1 MYNDLH
7 YAIRCFLKSPG
18 FPAVVVLLL
27 ALGIGANTAIFSLVN
42 TVLLRPL
49 PYPEPDRLVM
59 LWEKNLKE
67 GGKHLV
73 SPADF
78 FDLQKNSQSFE
89 HLAALYPPGFNLTG
103 VNEPERIGGARVSA
117 SIFPT
122 LGVKPFLGR
131 TFNPEEDQP
140 GTERTVILSHGLWL
154 RRFGSDPLVVGK
166 TATLSG
172 HLYTIVGVLPAGFST
187 PGLFGNNTPDAWV
200 PIGIDP
206 NVTSRKTRYLRIYG
220 RMKPGVTLQQAQA
233 EMETLGKRLSQAFP
247 ETNAH
252 IGVLLVS
259 MHEQVVGEVRHALL
273 LLLGAAGFVLL
284 VACANA
290 ANLLLSR
297 SLQRRREVALR
308 SALGA
313 SPGRILRQ
321 MLTESLLLSAL
332 GGVAGLLLAAWS
344 RDLLVAL
351 GADRLPRLRELRLDF
366 WVLGFSLGA
375 SVLTG
380 ILFGL
385 APALQA
391 AKLDLSQALKGGT
404 GLCSPGSC
412 RLNLG
417 SLLVVSE
424 VALSVVL
431 LAGAGLLLKAFW
443 RLSNVDS
450 GLATEQVLNTRISL
464 PSARYPAGEKMLKFN
479 RQLLERLETV
489 PGVASVAMID
499 WLPLGELGG
508 VSNSFTVLGQ
518 ASIHSSPGGTG
529 GASAEVRVVSPRY
542 FETMGIAV
550 KQGRTFASSDT
561 DAAPRALIVN
571 EVLARRYWPQGEAVG
586 KRLTIDAEAP
596 VTGEIVGVAGN
607 VRQYALD
614 REPAPE
620 IYVPHLQS
628 PWMKRETRELVVKA
642 VRDPLGLTSS
652 VRREIRALDMD
663 VPITEFRSMEQVIDR
678 SLSTPRFYVVL
689 LLCFAA
695 LALALAAAGLYAAIS
710 RSVSQRTH
718 EMGIR
723 MALGARPG
731 DLLTLI
737 LAQGM
742 TLTAIGVT
750 VGIAGALMLTRLL
763 TKLLYGVSATD
774 PSTFAALSLF
784 IFLIALLACYVPARK
799 AAKVDPIEALRCE

>member
-1 MYNDLH
+1 MFNDVR
-7 YAIRCFLKSPG
+7 YALRLLLKNPG
-18 FPAVVVLLL
+18 FSAVVILIL

-42 TVLLRPL
+42 AVLLRPL

-59 LWEKNLKE
+59 LWEGNLKE

-78 FDLQKNSQSFE
+78 FDLQKNTQSFE
-89 HLAALYPPGFNLTG
+89 YLAALYPPGFNLTG
-103 VNEPERIGGARVSA
+103 VNEPERVSGARVSA
-117 SIFPT
+117 SIFAT

-131 TFNPEEDQP
+131 TFNPEEDRP
-140 GTERTVILSHGLWL
+140 GTERTVILSHSLWQ

-172 HLYTIVGVLPAGFST
+172 NPYTIVGVLPAGFTT
-187 PGLFGNNTPDAWV
+187 PGLFGNNTPDAWA
-200 PIGIDP
+200 PIGLDP
-206 NVTSRKTRYLRIYG
+206 NVTSRKARYLRIYG
-220 RMKPGVTLQQAQA
+220 RLKHRVTLQQAQA
-233 EMETLGKRLSQAFP
+233 EMDTLGQRLSHAYP

-259 MHEQVVGEVRHALL
+259 MHEQVTGDVRQALL
-273 LLLGAAGFVLL
+273 LLFGAVGFVLL
-284 VACANA
+284 VACANV

-297 SLQRRREVALR
+297 SIQRRREVALR

-321 MLTESLLLSAL
+321 MLTESLLLSML
-332 GGVAGLLLAAWS
+332 GGCAGLLLAAWS

-351 GADRLPRLRELRLDF
+351 GSDRLPRLQELPLDH
-366 WVLGFSLGA
+366 WVLGFSLAA
-375 SVLTG
+375 SIVTG
-380 ILFGL
+380 VLFGL

-391 AKLDLSQALKGGT
+391 LKLDLNQTLKGGSWIEPS
-404 GLCSPGSC
+404 GAR
-412 RLNLG
+412 RLNLRG
-417 SLLVVSE
+417 LLVVSE
-424 VALSVVL
+424 VAMSVVL
-431 LAGAGLLLKAFW
+431 LVGAGLLMKAFL
-443 RLSNVDS
+443 RLTHVDT
-450 GLATEQVLNTRISL
+450 GLATEQILNTRISL
-464 PSARYPAGEKMLKFN
+464 PSARYPAGEKMLSFN

-499 WLPLGELGG
+499 WLPLGDLGG
-508 VSNSFTVLGQ
+508 VSNNFTVPSR
-518 ASIHSSPGGTG
+518 AAPSSQGGTG
-529 GASAEVRVVSPRY
+529 GSAEVRVVSLRY
-542 FETMGIAV
+542 FETMGIGL
-550 KQGRTFASSDT
+550 KQGRLFSSSDT

-571 EVLARRYWPQGEAVG
+571 ELLASRYWPQTEVIG
-586 KRLTIDAEAP
+586 KQLTIDAEVP
-596 VTGEIVGVAGN
+596 VTGEIVGVVGN

-642 VRDPLGLTSS
+642 VGDPLGLANA
-652 VRREIRALDMD
+652 VRKEIRALEAD
-663 VPITEFRSMEQVIDR
+663 VPITGFRSMEQIVER
-678 SLSTPRFYVVL
+678 SLSTPRFYLVL
-689 LLCFAA
+689 VLFFAI

-710 RSVSQRTH
+710 YSVSQRTH

-731 DLLTLI
+731 DLLKLI
-737 LAQGM
+737 LGQGM
-742 TLTAIGVT
+742 TLTAIGVA
-750 VGIAGALMLTRLL
+750 VGIAGALMLTHFL

-774 PSTFAALSLF
+774 PSTFAMLSLF
-784 IFLIALLACYVPARK
+784 VLAVALLACYVPARR
-799 AAKVDPIEALRCE
+799 AAKVNPIEALRCE